1 MKKIILLVLLLSL
14 SACSF
19 NRDVENGVTIKHA
32 SGESEVVLN
41 PKNVV
46 IFDLGVLDS
55 FDYLAIEPIGIPK
68 ANLSDRLS
76 KYKSDDYF
84 NAGTLFEPDF
94 EKIAEMEVDLIII
107 SGRSAS
113 NYDELSKIAP
123 TINLEIDNNNY
134 LESVYRNLDIIK
146 TLYPDKKDLI
156 ESEVSNL
163 KEMVD
168 QLKDSAANLSE
179 QTLFLLANGD
189 SISVYG
195 PNSRYGMVYEDFGF
209 SPINNISYD
218 ESSHG
223 QQVSFEFVREHN
235 PNSIIVLDRVVA
247 TGSEGLLGNHL
258 LDNALINST
267 SAKLNGR
274 IIYLD
279 AFAWYIETGGIS
291 ATKIMISDL
300 SKLIN

>member
-1 MKKIILLVLLLSL
+1 
-14 SACSF
+14 
-19 NRDVENGVTIKHA
+19 
-32 SGESEVVLN
+32 
-41 PKNVV
+41 
-46 IFDLGVLDS
+46 
-55 FDYLAIEPIGIPK
+55 
-68 ANLSDRLS
+68 
-76 KYKSDDYF
+76 
-84 NAGTLFEPDF
+84 
-94 EKIAEMEVDLIII
+94 
-107 SGRSAS
+107 
-113 NYDELSKIAP
+113 
-123 TINLEIDNNNY
+123 
-134 LESVYRNLDIIK
+134 
-146 TLYPDKKDLI
+146 
-156 ESEVSNL
+156 
-163 KEMVD
+163 
-168 QLKDSAANLSE
+168 
-179 QTLFLLANGD
+179 
-189 SISVYG
+189 
-195 PNSRYGMVYEDFGF
+195 MVYEDFGF

>member
-179 QTLFLLANGD
+179 QILFLLANGD